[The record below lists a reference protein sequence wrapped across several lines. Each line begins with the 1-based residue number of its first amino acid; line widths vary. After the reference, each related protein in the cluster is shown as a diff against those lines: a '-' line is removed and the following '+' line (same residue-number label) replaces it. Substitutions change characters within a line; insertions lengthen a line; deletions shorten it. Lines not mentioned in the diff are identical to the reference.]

1 MAFPDFAGRSAAG
14 LGRAAAS
21 AFLSAC
27 ALAVRHDMGFGIC
40 PELAGLRPVL
50 HRRALLLFLV
60 TAAALLK
67 PSCLDVFRASAVFF
81 VIPGLIPRSS
91 PRTPWRRRGA
101 TGNIKRA
108 YR

>member
-81 VIPGLIPRSS
+81 RDSRADPPIKSEDAMA
-91 PRTPWRRRGA
+91 TERRHRE
-101 TGNIKRA
+101 
-108 YR
+108 